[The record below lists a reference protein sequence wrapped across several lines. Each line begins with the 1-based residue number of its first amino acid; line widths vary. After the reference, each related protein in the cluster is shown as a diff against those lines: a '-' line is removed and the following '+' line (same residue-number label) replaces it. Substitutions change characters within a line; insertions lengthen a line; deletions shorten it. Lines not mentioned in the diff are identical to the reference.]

1 MHCLRIL
8 TCPERF
14 PAVQAVKAGEA
25 ESRSCGAESGGR
37 GFVEEQEL
45 AIWPGMCWRVQE
57 AEHLFL
63 PEEAV
68 VESGWLNR
76 VAQEE
81 KAEEE
86 EVPERRWKR
95 QLEGQ

>member
-1 MHCLRIL
+1 MD
-8 TCPERF
+8 CPERF

-25 ESRSCGAESGGR
+25 ESRSCEAASGGR

-45 AIWPGMCWRVQE
+45 AIWPGMCLRVQVQE

-68 VESGWLNR
+68 VEPGWLHR

-86 EVPERRWKR
+86 EVPEMRWKR
-95 QLEGQ
+95 KVEVQ

>member
-1 MHCLRIL
+1 MCLRV
-8 TCPERF
+8 R
-14 PAVQAVKAGEA
+14 
-25 ESRSCGAESGGR
+25 
-37 GFVEEQEL
+37 
-45 AIWPGMCWRVQE
+45 E

-68 VESGWLNR
+68 VEPGWLDR

-86 EVPERRWKR
+86 EVPEKRWKR
-95 QLEGQ
+95 KVEVQQPDLHHWEHPGITTQVVGAEVLLLLQSLVLVVKLQL